1 MVIAIKLQEI
11 ESQTQMLT
19 FGSKGGQVG
28 VGRGVVVVVINCNC
42 KLQEDTVQMQV
53 KTFGSNGGQVA
64 GAAVDVVVVFN
75 TS

>member
-28 VGRGVVVVVINCNC
+28 VGRGVVVVVINC